1 VATGS
6 NRWRTSKNGIGQ
18 TLPTISSAAQA
29 SCSEAE
35 SHACTL
41 HDVLVV
47 KRDVVPTNEPRW
59 PLWPPARVTL
69 SPIDAVLGEQV
80 GAMNPFQG
88 AYAGLR
94 NQTGHRDVDYDDVT
108 EPVEAVASAS
118 LLLHIHRVERR
129 LAR

>member
-1 VATGS
+1 
-6 NRWRTSKNGIGQ
+6 
-18 TLPTISSAAQA
+18 
-29 SCSEAE
+29 
-35 SHACTL
+35 
-41 HDVLVV
+41 
-47 KRDVVPTNEPRW
+47 
-59 PLWPPARVTL
+59 VTL

-118 LLLHIHRVERR
+118 LLLHILHRVERR